1 MDSLSAGAFQEVINA
16 GNDKQFV
23 AMLLQM
29 DEALVGVYHLLQV
42 DILLHDVGKGIFGV
56 IFFIHADDFF
66 QGHFGLHHNGG
77 EDAAREVAAVGDEVN
92 AIAPGFFL
100 TEQNRAL
107 LTNPDGSYTERGQDV
122 IRQTP
127 FGRMGRAE
135 ELCGTIQYLISDA
148 SSFVTGTV
156 AVVDGGFNAFAM

>member
-92 AIAPGFFL
+92 VRIKAVLHAFCKIEIFPIAIPENTDL
-100 TEQNRAL
+100 PSNTLITPIL
-107 LTNPDGSYTERGQDV
+107 LIKDYG
-122 IRQTP
+122 I
-127 FGRMGRAE
+127 
-135 ELCGTIQYLISDA
+135 
-148 SSFVTGTV
+148 TV
-156 AVVDGGFNAFAM
+156 

>member
-92 AIAPGFFL
+92 VRIKLFCSCL
-100 TEQNRAL
+100 S
-107 LTNPDGSYTERGQDV
+107 D
-122 IRQTP
+122 
-127 FGRMGRAE
+127 
-135 ELCGTIQYLISDA
+135 CLIS
-148 SSFVTGTV
+148 GTCWCSK
-156 AVVDGGFNAFAM
+156 AL

>member
-56 IFFIHADDFF
+56 IFFIHC
-66 QGHFGLHHNGG
+66 
-77 EDAAREVAAVGDEVN
+77 
-92 AIAPGFFL
+92 
-100 TEQNRAL
+100 L
-107 LTNPDGSYTERGQDV
+107 LYTSPSPRD
-122 IRQTP
+122 
-127 FGRMGRAE
+127 
-135 ELCGTIQYLISDA
+135 
-148 SSFVTGTV
+148 
-156 AVVDGGFNAFAM
+156 